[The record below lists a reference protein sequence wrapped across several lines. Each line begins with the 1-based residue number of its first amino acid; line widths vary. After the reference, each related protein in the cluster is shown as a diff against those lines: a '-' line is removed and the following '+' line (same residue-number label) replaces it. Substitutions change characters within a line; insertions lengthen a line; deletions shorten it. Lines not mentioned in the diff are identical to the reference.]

1 MRSLTKNFL
10 LACIFTLI
18 LVLGFFLGTHYSV
31 DRNGNPMLLIG
42 FGKNKKAS
50 KILSLIRK
58 NYVDSV
64 NVDSLE
70 NLAIDQILKNLDP
83 HSLYLPPIQAKVQSE
98 NLEGNF
104 EGIGIEYYLL
114 SDTLFVTHVR
124 PDGPSEKAG
133 ILKGD
138 KIIAVNG
145 EELKGKELLASNIIS
160 NLRGKKGS
168 KVQVTVVR
176 TGEDKKQQFEIVR
189 DRIIVSS
196 IDVAYLINP
205 TTGFIKI
212 SKFGANTDEDFST
225 ELEKLEKKGMR
236 SLILDLRG
244 NGGGYLNSATA
255 LADQFLEDEQ
265 LIVYTK
271 GLHEPRT
278 DYTATGNGLFEK
290 GQVIVLI
297 DEGTASASEVVAGAL
312 QDLDRG
318 IIIGRRSFGKGLVQE
333 QFAFDDGSAMNL
345 TVARYYTPSG
355 RSIQKSYE
363 KGVDDYKDELNK
375 RFVKGEYVSLD
386 SVNADTSFLKSSL
399 KFKTSKGRTV
409 YGGGGIMPDYFI
421 PLDTSYYSPLYKKV
435 NQSALVPDFVYR
447 KLINK
452 IKVSSYSNVDDFIEN
467 FQVTDQLLKEFY
479 TLSAIDLS
487 TTKKPNTSASITK
500 IKSEIK
506 AMLARYYYK
515 EEGFYKVINNNDA
528 SVNKALTL
536 IK

>member
-10 LACIFTLI
+10 LACVFTLI
-18 LVLGFFLGTHYSV
+18 LILGFFLGTRYSE
-31 DRNGNPMLLIG
+31 DRNGNPMILLD
-42 FGKNKKAS
+42 FGKNKKVN

-58 NYVDSV
+58 NYVDSI

-70 NLAIDQILKNLDP
+70 DLAIDEILENLDP
-83 HSLYLPPIQAKVQSE
+83 HSLYLPPVQAKTQSE

-114 SDTLFVTHVR
+114 SDTLIVTQVR

-138 KIIAVNG
+138 KIVAVNG
-145 EELKGKELLASNIIS
+145 EALKGKELLATNIIQ

-176 TGEDKKQQFEIVR
+176 AGEDQKKQFEIVR

-205 TTGFIKI
+205 ETGFIKI
-212 SKFGANTDEDFST
+212 SKFGANTDEDFVK
-225 ELEKLEKKGMR
+225 ELEKLGKQGMKN
-236 SLILDLRG
+236 LILDLRG

-255 LADQFLEDEQ
+255 LADQFLEDEK

-278 DYTATGNGLFEK
+278 DYTATDNGLFEK
-290 GQVIVLI
+290 GELIILI
-297 DEGTASASEVVAGAL
+297 DEGTASASEVVAGAI

-318 IIIGRRSFGKGLVQE
+318 IIVGRRSFGKGLVQE

-375 RFVKGEYVSLD
+375 RYEKGEYVSID
-386 SVNADTSFLKSSL
+386 SVNADTTFLKSTL
-399 KFKTSKGRTV
+399 KYKTAKGRTV

-421 PLDTSYYSPLYKKV
+421 PLDTSYYSPLYRKV
-435 NQSALVPDFVYR
+435 NQAASVPDFVYR
-447 KLINK
+447 KLINRIK
-452 IKVSSYSNVDDFIEN
+452 IANYKDVNDFIAN
-467 FQVTDQLLKEFY
+467 FQVTDELLKEFY
-479 TLSAIDLS
+479 TLSAIDPG
-487 TTKKPNTSASITK
+487 KINKPNTAASISK
-500 IKSEIK
+500 IKSDIK
-506 AMLARYYYK
+506 AMLARYYFK
-515 EEGFYKVINNNDA
+515 EEGFYKVVNNNDA
-528 SVNKALTL
+528 SIKKALAL
-536 IK
+536 IR